1 MATRTET
8 ANSIG
13 LLILRVGMGAL
24 MLPSGI
30 TKLKWLREGT
40 EFGDPIGLGPQ
51 LSLILVVAAEFL
63 GSIGVMLGFA
73 TRLAAFGIAF
83 TMGVAAFVAHAND
96 PWLMGPGV
104 AVSKQPAL
112 MFLVP
117 FLALVFTG
125 AGMYSVDAYLF
136 GRKGRG
142 GK

>member
-24 MLPSGI
+24 MLPSGYG
-30 TKLKWLREGT
+30 KLQMLMDGK

-73 TRLAAFGIAF
+73 TRLAAFGLAF

-96 PWLMGPGV
+96 PWLMGGPGN
-104 AVSKQPAL
+104 SKQPAL